1 MLRSLLSIIVAV
13 IIGLTTAKFVEGA
26 GAALLS
32 DGVVIVGDGETASLS
47 YTVLLSLGWLAGAFA
62 AAMVALVIGKRWA
75 PLGFLAGA
83 SMLFSAIMTL
93 MSFSLS
99 WFLWP
104 VSALAT
110 GAGSLAAVKL
120 LKAQM
125 TYPAATEQKD
135 IFSD

>member
-26 GAALLS
+26 GAALL
-32 DGVVIVGDGETASLS
+32 GEKTASLS
-47 YTVLLSLGWLAGAFA
+47 YYLLLSVGWLAGAFA
-62 AAMVALVIGKRWA
+62 AAAIALALGRRWA
-75 PLGFLAGA
+75 PLGYLAGA
-83 SMLFSAIMTL
+83 SMFFSAVMTL
-93 MSFSLS
+93 LSFSLS

-110 GAGSLAAVKL
+110 GAGALAAVML

-125 TYPAATEQKD
+125 AYPGATERKD
-135 IFSD
+135 LFGD